1 MLRPFMRRYE
11 PSARLDLLQTGLK
24 TFQGTE
30 HLLELDLE
38 GVNTIGGE
46 EHLPETPHDVDADQ
60 AGLAVHP
67 GDERAASYVRE
78 LRSVAMAAVQN
89 PRWRRTGPHQLTHL
103 LCLGKQAGKQEDDL
117 PEPACHL

>member
-1 MLRPFMRRYE
+1 M
-11 PSARLDLLQTGLK
+11 PSAGLDLLQTGLK
-24 TFQGTE
+24 TFQGRE

-38 GVNTIGGE
+38 GVDTILGE

-89 PRWRRTGPHQLTHL
+89 PSWWRTGPHQLTHL
-103 LCLGKQAGKQEDDL
+103 LCLGKQAGK
-117 PEPACHL
+117 

>member
-24 TFQGTE
+24 TFQE

-103 LCLGKQAGKQEDDL
+103 LCLLGKQAGKQEDDL

>member
-24 TFQGTE
+24 TFQGRRE

-38 GVNTIGGE
+38 GVDTIGGE
-46 EHLPETPHDVDADQ
+46 EHLPETPHNVDADQ

-103 LCLGKQAGKQEDDL
+103 LCLLGKQAGK
-117 PEPACHL
+117 